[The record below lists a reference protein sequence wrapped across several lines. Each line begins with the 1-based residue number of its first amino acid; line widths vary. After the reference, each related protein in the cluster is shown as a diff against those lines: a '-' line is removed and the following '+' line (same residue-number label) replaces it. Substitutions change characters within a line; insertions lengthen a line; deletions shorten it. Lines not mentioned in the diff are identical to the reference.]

1 MRVFKILYL
10 PLPYFLI
17 RFIRTKIETVMQETL
32 FNPSQ
37 LLDKTVA
44 DTMAEVL
51 VIRDSVLDRVKMI
64 RTGDIPICRD
74 QNVKQEEFLS
84 ELRLDVMTVLLRCD
98 G

>member
-1 MRVFKILYL
+1 
-10 PLPYFLI
+10 
-17 RFIRTKIETVMQETL
+17 MQETL

-51 VIRDSVLDRVKMI
+51 VIRDSVLDRAKMI
-64 RTGDIPICRD
+64 RTGDITICRN

-84 ELRLDVMTVLLRCD
+84 ELRLDVMTVLLRYN